1 MAKFMFLLREN
12 PADSANISPQ
22 EIQAIIAKYKKW
34 SSEMGAKGK
43 LVGGDKLTDEGGRH
57 LKLSKGK
64 ALATDGPF
72 VEAKD
77 LIGGYFMIDAVDY
90 AEAEKIAETCPHLA
104 GNQWI
109 EIRRIEEM
117 G

>member
-12 PADSANISPQ
+12 PADSANITPQ
-22 EIQAIIAKYKKW
+22 QIQEIIAKYKKW

-57 LKLSKGK
+57 VRLKQGK
-64 ALATDGPF
+64 VLATDGPF

-90 AEAEKIAETCPHLA
+90 AEAEKIAETCPHMA

>member
-22 EIQAIIAKYKKW
+22 QIQEIIAKYKKW

-43 LVGGDKLTDEGGRH
+43 LLGGDKLTDEGGRH
-57 LKLSKGK
+57 VRLKQNK

-90 AEAEKIAETCPHLA
+90 AEAEKIAETCPHLT

>member
-1 MAKFMFLLREN
+1 MIFLDNLARVQQRPGDGGVAQFEDCDQWPLEN
-12 PADSANISPQ
+12 LPRV
-22 EIQAIIAKYKKW
+22 K
-34 SSEMGAKGK
+34 
-43 LVGGDKLTDEGGRH
+43 H
-57 LKLSKGK
+57 GK

-90 AEAEKIAETCPHLA
+90 AEAEKIAETCPHLT